1 MKTFLNSAVLRQNPV
16 RGTVIFACI
25 YFAASFAAD
34 GVFRWVIA
42 DYPMPPLWAVCTS
55 IGLLTAISTF
65 VVYLLL
71 SFTKRQQEALEE
83 LNHELRNALQILSY
97 AIPQCDG
104 DTRPKAEAAIEGMS
118 STVRRISQRLGMV
131 SEKELRPRRDQ

>member
-1 MKTFLNSAVLRQNPV
+1 MSS
-16 RGTVIFACI
+16 G
-25 YFAASFAAD
+25 
-34 GVFRWVIA
+34 
-42 DYPMPPLWAVCTS
+42 
-55 IGLLTAISTF
+55 LTAISTF

-104 DTRPKAEAAIEGMS
+104 DTRPKAEAAIESMS

-131 SEKELRPRRDQ
+131 SEKELRPRRD